1 MLRNDEIGVKNI
13 YKSPVMFSVDGFKYF
28 MLTLAITLIGYF
40 WMGYLSFKDTSY
52 DSVRICTF
60 IAVALMSIEYIS
72 FAKFSGSYVSN
83 YALFLIAFII
93 FNFGLFLVFSFGG
106 EYNYFYLMQ
115 YEVGTILKTI
125 QYEFG
130 CVGALFLAGAWINR
144 ITPFRFNNVNIFSKH
159 TIFNIAKMFMYV
171 TGVVAFLL
179 LAMKMMAF
187 ATGYY
192 EGARRFDASVP
203 SILGLIEYFF
213 VPFSVLTLIYSE
225 NRQMDK
231 IIEMLVIIWSL
242 ATAMCGD
249 RTSGIAGILII
260 MIVNFRYKGE
270 NRNSIK
276 KYLIGIVTIVLTVF
290 LIAFIKAFRE
300 GIAFSASG
308 LFSIFSDV
316 LGELGSSFFPLTLIM
331 RVCPQRYSFLYGKS
345 YLYSI
350 LAGFIPASLDPT
362 GTISMWNS
370 KAIEPLNWISTEYD
384 YTFGT
389 GYSLCAE
396 AYANFGNFGF
406 LAIFIIGIMVIKLLA
421 VTKENFF
428 SKYTA
433 TILMI
438 EFFTLPRRNFYY
450 VINHPFYCIVIV
462 SIVILSFACKYERGR

>member
-1 MLRNDEIGVKNI
+1 
-13 YKSPVMFSVDGFKYF
+13 
-28 MLTLAITLIGYF
+28 
-40 WMGYLSFKDTSY
+40 
-52 DSVRICTF
+52 
-60 IAVALMSIEYIS
+60 
-72 FAKFSGSYVSN
+72 
-83 YALFLIAFII
+83 
-93 FNFGLFLVFSFGG
+93 
-106 EYNYFYLMQ
+106 
-115 YEVGTILKTI
+115 
-125 QYEFG
+125 
-130 CVGALFLAGAWINR
+130 
-144 ITPFRFNNVNIFSKH
+144 
-159 TIFNIAKMFMYV
+159 MFMYV

-290 LIAFIKAFRE
+290 LIAFIKVFRE

-433 TILMI
+433 TILMF

-462 SIVILSFACKYERGR
+462 SIIILSFACKYERGR